1 MREDLWLI
9 TVLTLALLVAI
20 DVGITMTARAESDS
34 MANGVLYGSLAVF
47 GVGLFAV
54 LARMYAGGRYAEQ
67 DVL

>member
-1 MREDLWLI
+1 
-9 TVLTLALLVAI
+9 
-20 DVGITMTARAESDS
+20 MTARAESDS